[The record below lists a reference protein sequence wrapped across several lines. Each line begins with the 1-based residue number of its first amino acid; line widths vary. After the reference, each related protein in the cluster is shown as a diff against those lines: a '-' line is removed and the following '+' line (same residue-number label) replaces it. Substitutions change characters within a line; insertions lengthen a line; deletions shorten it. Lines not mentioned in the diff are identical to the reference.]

1 MTTGRLSETGVLRVA
16 QRKLLTAE
24 QLITR
29 AMYHFCSQSDFT
41 WRYVANLRPCLDYQ
55 RMRKSLTPVQ
65 QLLVTDLKRDGI
77 AISSVEQLLGKT
89 SLFEELESA
98 VWTCEVSLADQINQ
112 ARLDAGKPDQVKS
125 YCFHLLG
132 RSQVWD
138 LNSIFL
144 RFAVQ
149 RVILDIAN
157 AYFGMLTRLLYYNV
171 WHNLPMQAEARE
183 SQLWHRDPEDRHILK
198 LFVYLTDVDQG
209 SGPLS
214 YAPGTHALGAVKT
227 VPESRLLKE
236 GSTYV
241 RRSDDVQMSAA
252 IPREKWITALGP
264 KGTIMFVDTGG
275 YHKGGLVREHDR
287 IVYTCMFNSQAS
299 AYPLRHEL
307 SIPPHMDEAV
317 AFAIR
322 G

>member
-1 MTTGRLSETGVLRVA
+1 MTTDGLSATVVLRIA
-16 QRKLLTAE
+16 NRKLLTAK
-24 QLITR
+24 QLMTR
-29 AMYHFCSQSDFT
+29 GMYRICRESDFT
-41 WRYVANLRPCLDYQ
+41 WRYVANLGPWFAYH
-55 RMRKSLTPVQ
+55 RMQKSLTPVQ

-77 AISSVEQLLGKT
+77 AISSVEQLMGKK
-89 SLFEELESA
+89 SPFEELESE
-98 VWTCEVSLADQINQ
+98 VNSCEASLADEISQ
-112 ARLDAGKPDQVKS
+112 ARTDAGKPDRVKS

-198 LFVYLTDVDQG
+198 VFVYLTDVDYG

-214 YAPGTHALGAVKT
+214 YAPGTHALGPVKT

-241 RRSDDVQMSAA
+241 RRSDDVQMSAV

-264 KGTIMFVDTGG
+264 KGTIVFVDTRG

-287 IVYTCMFNSQAS
+287 VVYTCMFNSQAS

-307 SIPPHMDEAV
+307 SVSSQMDKAV

>member
-1 MTTGRLSETGVLRVA
+1 MTTGAFPETGMLRTA
-16 QRKLLTAE
+16 KRKLVTAKR
-24 QLITR
+24 LITQG
-29 AMYHFCSQSDFT
+29 MYRLCSESDLT
-41 WRYVANLRPCLDYQ
+41 WRYVANLKPCFDYQ

-65 QLLVTDLKRDGI
+65 QRLVADLKRDGI
-77 AISSVEQLLGKT
+77 AISSVEQLLGKA

-98 VWTCEVSLADQINQ
+98 VWSCEVSLADEINQ
-112 ARLDAGKPDQVKS
+112 ARLDAGKPDHVKS

-149 RVILDIAN
+149 PVILDIAN

-171 WHNLPMQAEARE
+171 WHNLPIQSEARE
-183 SQLWHRDPEDRHILK
+183 SQLWHRDPEDRQILK
-198 LFVYLTDVDQG
+198 LFVYLSDVDQG

-241 RRSDDVQMSAA
+241 RRSDDVQMSAV
-252 IPREKWITALGP
+252 ISRENWITALGP
-264 KGTIMFVDTGG
+264 KATIVFVDTRG
-275 YHKGGLVREHDR
+275 YHKGGLVRDHDR
-287 IVYTCMFNSQAS
+287 IVYTCMFNSRAS
-299 AYPLRHEL
+299 SYPLRHEL
-307 SIPPHMDEAV
+307 SVPPQMDEAV